1 MNAVTYYFEDI
12 EFSKNILPK
21 KNRIVSFAKNEN
33 KTIGSICFVFCS
45 DNYLQKLNKKYLS
58 HSNFTDVIT
67 FDYSEKNILNGDV
80 IISSERIKE
89 NSVIYN
95 VSFKEELYRVMIHGL
110 LHLMGYKDKTKVEKK
125 EMRRLENLYM
135 RNLNLKR

>member
-21 KNRIVSFAKNEN
+21 KNRIVSFVKNEN
-33 KTIGSICFVFCS
+33 KTIGSVCFVFCS

-58 HSNFTDVIT
+58 HSNLTDVIT
-67 FDYSEKNILNGDV
+67 FDYSVKNILNGDV

-110 LHLMGYKDKTKVEKK
+110 LHLIGYKDKTKAEKK

-135 RNLNLKR
+135 RNLKPKR